1 MILTRP
7 TKVRYKSYAQ
17 FELSLRSDANSTGLP
32 SDRPIIEMTIPSVMD
47 PTLAPEGKHSI
58 GLFTQ
63 YSPILRNG
71 TDRWSD
77 QDREDY
83 TNKIL
88 SQIDEYA
95 PGFKDSGRST
105 KYRSFQ

>member
-1 MILTRP
+1 
-7 TKVRYKSYAQ
+7 
-17 FELSLRSDANSTGLP
+17 
-32 SDRPIIEMTIPSVMD
+32 MD
-47 PTLAPEGKHSI
+47 PTIAPEGKHSI

-88 SQIDEYA
+88 TQIDEYA

-105 KYRSFQ
+105 PITRLILFG

>member
-1 MILTRP
+1 M
-7 TKVRYKSYAQ
+7 
-17 FELSLRSDANSTGLP
+17 RSDANSTGLP

-95 PGFKDSGRST
+95 PGFKDPGRST
-105 KYRSFQ
+105 KYRSFQYKSQTTCSGVGI

>member
-1 MILTRP
+1 MLL
-7 TKVRYKSYAQ
+7 
-17 FELSLRSDANSTGLP
+17 FWLLDANSTGLP

-88 SQIDEYA
+88 TQIDEYA

-105 KYRSFQ
+105 PITKLILFG

>member
-1 MILTRP
+1 M
-7 TKVRYKSYAQ
+7 
-17 FELSLRSDANSTGLP
+17 RSDANSTGLP
-32 SDRPIIEMTIPSVMD
+32 SERPIIEMTIPSVMD

-105 KYRSFQ
+105 IIGRLLNIARFNRKVRKHVQVFCDF